1 MIRRALVSLIVV
13 LGVACSGGTSTPPP
27 SPAASARPAAEQ
39 AYVAVLDKHWQAYS
53 DAYAKPPCSRWDS
66 NGLPVQF
73 DECLQGSQDYLRV
86 AQAFLDDLNGASVPA
101 RMATQHGDLKGAL
114 QKTVNSLVGAIKAL
128 NDKNGPAF
136 DSIAEDISNAFN
148 SARAAYRELT
158 KP

>member
-1 MIRRALVSLIVV
+1 MVRRTLVSLIAV
-13 LGVACSGGTSTPPP
+13 LGVACSGGTSTPPA

-53 DAYAKPPCSRWDS
+53 DAYAKPPCAKWDS

-73 DECLQGSQDYLRV
+73 DACLQGSQDYLRV
-86 AQAFLDDLNGASVPA
+86 TQAFLNELKAVSVPA
-101 RMATQHGDLKGAL
+101 RMAEQDANLKTAL

-136 DSIAEDISNAFN
+136 DSIAQDIADAFN
-148 SARAAYRELT
+148 AGRTAYRELI